1 MQNLQINI
9 LVTIQAFLIRPK
21 FKKSLDRNGNLV
33 VEQICSAGGP
43 IKGAGGNFP
52 TTLHVKKWPNL

>member
-9 LVTIQAFLIRPK
+9 LVAIQAFLIRPK
-21 FKKSLDRNGNLV
+21 FKKSLNRNGNLV

-52 TTLHVKKWPNL
+52 ITLHVKKWPNL